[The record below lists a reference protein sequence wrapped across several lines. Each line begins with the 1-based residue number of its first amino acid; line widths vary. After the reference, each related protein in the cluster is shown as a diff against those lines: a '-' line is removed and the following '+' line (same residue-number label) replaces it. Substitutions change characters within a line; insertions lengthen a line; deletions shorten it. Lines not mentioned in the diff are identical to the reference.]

1 MPSLPR
7 TVESVF
13 IPSKMVAHYFSGI
26 IAVQFFFFKFKAIKN
41 AKVTEEANFL
51 LIGQKWEKVK
61 KNPCGSLT
69 VIPL

>member
-1 MPSLPR
+1 
-7 TVESVF
+7 
-13 IPSKMVAHYFSGI
+13 MVAHYFSGI